1 MNGAGPF
8 PTSAARRITMQ
19 LSGRDQAHHR
29 SLVVELLQRA
39 RRAGL
44 AGATVFRAQEGYGTS
59 GRLHTTHLLSDDA
72 PLSVVIVDRPE
83 RIDTFLAAAADLLN
97 QVVVVAEDVE
107 VVHL

>member
-1 MNGAGPF
+1 MSAGGTF
-8 PTSAARRITMQ
+8 PTSAARRITVQ
-19 LSGRDQAHHR
+19 LSGRDHAHHR
-29 SLVVELLQRA
+29 SLVVELLHHA

-59 GRLHTTHLLSDDA
+59 GRMHTTHLLADDA

-83 RIDTFLAAAADLLN
+83 RVDAFLASTADLLDEA
-97 QVVVVAEDVE
+97 VVVAEDVE